1 MHSLS
6 RSSILPFVAA
16 VLALCMV
23 ARAQNP
29 ANGTSTPTE
38 IPAGIT
44 TTKHPPLP
52 GHPSLFWLAPELAA
66 APAANS
72 DAGATRLARGAM
84 LIDSRDFASGLPLVQ
99 SANLKSTPLAAY
111 ARYYT
116 GIALLGLRR
125 FDDADDAFD
134 SIDDDV
140 DGYLRE
146 AVPLRRAEIAL
157 ALGDGDDAV
166 DILDDLADE
175 EALNSPEEVLLRLA
189 QALEAAGE
197 REKAVKTYQRVYYEF
212 PLSTQ
217 SAEAQ
222 GGIERLQ
229 TAALIPAERFRLE
242 LDRAEQLFA
251 ARRWAQARPA
261 FLALAK
267 AATADDAELAA
278 IRIAECDYHLD
289 RYRASRE
296 ALRPYLRGGA
306 REPEARFYYLSGTRA
321 LGERATYVTLAR
333 DLITDHPESR
343 WAEETLNNLASHYV
357 TDDDDQTADGV
368 FRELLQRFPKGRYA
382 DRAAWKVGWWAYKHD
397 RFADTAAT
405 FETAATAFPRAD
417 FRPAWLYWAGRSRDQ
432 LGQRQTASSLYRI
445 LVADYQNSYY
455 GRLASA
461 LLLERREP
469 PVQAIVA
476 SAPPRDKLGPLVPND
491 AVIRALVAVGMYDAA
506 LNEIEYAR
514 KVWGDSAP
522 LQATI
527 ALVRHRRGFEERAA
541 ERFADVRGAITIM
554 RRAYPQFMAAGG
566 EQLPPAVL
574 RVIFP
579 LDYWPLIKK
588 YSDLHRLDPF
598 LMTAL
603 IAQESTFTADVR
615 SSANAV
621 GLMQLIPSTGRSYA
635 RKIGVRYSVRILTQ
649 PETNIRLGMR
659 YFKDLMDRF
668 GAPHYALASYN
679 AGESRIA
686 QWIAERPGFDQDEFV
701 DDIPFPETQNYVKR
715 ILGTADD
722 YRRLYGG
729 GVLSTSP
736 PR

>member
-1 MHSLS
+1 VHSLS

-29 ANGTSTPTE
+29 ANGASTPTE

-52 GHPSLFWLAPELAA
+52 GHPSLYWLAPELAA
-66 APAANS
+66 RPAANP
-72 DAGATRLARGAM
+72 DTGATRLARGAM
-84 LIDSRDFASGLPLVQ
+84 LIDNRDFVSGLPLVQ

-116 GIALLGLRR
+116 GVALLGLRR
-125 FDDADDAFD
+125 FEDADDEFD
-134 SIDDDV
+134 AIDDV

-157 ALGDGDDAV
+157 ALGHADDAV
-166 DILDDLADE
+166 DTLDDLADE
-175 EALNSPEEVLLRLA
+175 EALNAPEEVLLRLA

-217 SAEAQ
+217 SADAQ

-306 REPEARFYYLSGTRA
+306 REPEARFYYLSATRA
-321 LGERATYVTLAR
+321 LGDRATYVTLAR
-333 DLITDHPESR
+333 DLITDYPETR

-357 TDDDDQTADGV
+357 TDDDDETADVV

-432 LGQRQTASSLYRI
+432 LGQRQTASSLYRVV
-445 LVADYQNSYY
+445 VADYQNSYY

-469 PVQAIVA
+469 PVQPTVA
-476 SAPPRDKLGPLVPND
+476 SGPPGDKLGPLVPND

-527 ALVRHRRGFEERAA
+527 ALVRHRRGFEARAA

-566 EQLPPAVL
+566 EQLPPPVL

-635 RKIGVRYSVRILTQ
+635 RKIGVRYSARILTQ
-649 PETNIRLGMR
+649 PETNIRLGTR

>member
-1 MHSLS
+1 LS

-29 ANGTSTPTE
+29 ANGASTPTE

-52 GHPSLFWLAPELAA
+52 GHPSLYWLAPELAA
-66 APAANS
+66 RPAANP
-72 DAGATRLARGAM
+72 DIGATRLARGAM

-125 FDDADDAFD
+125 FDDADDEFD

-166 DILDDLADE
+166 DMLDDLADE
-175 EALNSPEEVLLRLA
+175 EALNAPEEVLLRLA
-189 QALEAAGE
+189 QALEAAGQ

-261 FLALAK
+261 FLALAR

-306 REPEARFYYLSGTRA
+306 REPEARFYYLSATRA
-321 LGERATYVTLAR
+321 LGDRATYITLAR
-333 DLITDHPESR
+333 DLVTDHPGSR

-357 TDDDDQTADGV
+357 TDDDDETADGV

-382 DRAAWKVGWWAYKHD
+382 DRAAWKVGWGAYKHD

-476 SAPPRDKLGPLVPND
+476 SAPPGDKLGPLVPND

>member
-1 MHSLS
+1 
-6 RSSILPFVAA
+6 
-16 VLALCMV
+16 MV

-29 ANGTSTPTE
+29 ANGTSTPPE
-38 IPAGIT
+38 IPTGIT

-52 GHPSLFWLAPELAA
+52 GHPSLYWLAPELAA
-66 APAANS
+66 GPAANPN
-72 DAGATRLARGAM
+72 AGATRLARGAT
-84 LIDSRDFASGLPLVQ
+84 LVDSRDFASGLPLVQ
-99 SANLKSTPLAAY
+99 GANVKSTPLAAY

-116 GIALLGLRR
+116 GVALLGLRR
-125 FDDADDAFD
+125 FEDADDEFD

-157 ALGDGDDAV
+157 ALGDADDAV

-175 EALNSPEEVLLRLA
+175 EALNAPEEVLLRLA

-229 TAALIPAERFRLE
+229 TPALIPAERFRLE

-261 FLALAK
+261 FLVLAK
-267 AATADDAELAA
+267 AATSDDAELAA

-306 REPEARFYYLSGTRA
+306 REPEARFYYLSATRA
-321 LGERATYVTLAR
+321 LGDRATYVTLAR
-333 DLITDHPESR
+333 DLITDHPQSS
-343 WAEETLNNLASHYV
+343 WAEQALNNLASHYV
-357 TDDDDQTADGV
+357 TDDDDETADGV

-405 FETAATAFPRAD
+405 FETAASAFPRAD

-432 LGQRQTASSLYRI
+432 LGQRQAASSLYRI
-445 LVADYQNSYY
+445 VVADYKNSYY

-476 SAPPRDKLGPLVPND
+476 SAPPGDTLGPLVPND

-527 ALVRHRRGFEERAA
+527 ALVRHRRGFEKRAA
-541 ERFADVRGAITIM
+541 DRFADVRGAITIM

-588 YSDLHRLDPF
+588 YSDVHRLDPF

-635 RKIGVRYSVRILTQ
+635 RKLGVRYSARVLAQ

-686 QWIAERPGFDQDEFV
+686 QWIAERPGFDRDEFV